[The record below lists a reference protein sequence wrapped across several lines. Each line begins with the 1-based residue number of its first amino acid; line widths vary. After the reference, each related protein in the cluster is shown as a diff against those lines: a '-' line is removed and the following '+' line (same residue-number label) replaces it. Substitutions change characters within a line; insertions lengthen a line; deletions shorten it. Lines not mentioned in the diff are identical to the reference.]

1 MKFHRTLLALV
12 FIAVASNALL
22 AQNDPNKKDWIQL
35 FNGKDLGGW
44 DIKISGY
51 ELNDNFGRTFR
62 VENGLIKTSY
72 DQYGPKFGNRFG
84 HMFHHQKF
92 SHYIIALEYRFV
104 GEQAPEAPSWALRN
118 SGVMVHSQSAQSMLK
133 DQDFPICIEV
143 QLLGGTGSG
152 KRTTANLCTPGTNVE
167 MKGQLFTT
175 HCVNS
180 TSNTYDGDQWVRVE
194 TTVLGSESIQ
204 HSIDGQVILSYN
216 KPQIG
221 GGNVTNFDPAV
232 KQDGKLLTEG
242 YIALQSESHPV
253 EFRKVELLNLAGC
266 TDPKAANYK
275 AYFVQSDNS
284 QCKYTK

>member
-35 FNGKDLGGW
+35 FNGKDLSGW

-51 ELNDNFGRTFR
+51 ALNDNFGRTFR
-62 VENGLIKTSY
+62 VENGLIKTSF
-72 DQYGPKFGNRFG
+72 DQYGSKFGNRFG

-167 MKGQLFTT
+167 MNSQLFTT
-175 HCVNS
+175 HCINS
-180 TSNTYDGDQWVRVE
+180 TSKTYDGDQWVTVEIVVHADSIIHHIIEGDTVISYSRPRVGPE
-194 TTVLGSESIQ
+194 MRPEDYPVP
-204 HSIDGQVILSYN
+204 DG
-216 KPQIG
+216 
-221 GGNVTNFDPAV
+221 T
-232 KQDGKLLTEG
+232 LLREG
-242 YIALQSESHPV
+242 HIALQAESDNV
-253 EFRKVELLNLAGC
+253 EFRKVELLDLSG
-266 TDPKAANYK
+266 K
-275 AYFVQSDNS
+275 
-284 QCKYTK
+284 